1 MTTGVEFEED
11 KLSYGDKPRV
21 GVSPAGPG
29 GGMPGSGNEPK
40 MVKWLM
46 RHGLAKSANSA
57 QMILIGVFIVNII
70 LIFIIIRYIL

>member
-21 GVSPAGPG
+21 GTPGAAG
-29 GGMPGSGNEPK
+29 GGGPTGNEPK
-40 MVKWLM
+40 MVQWLM

-70 LIFIIIRYIL
+70 LIAMMSMK